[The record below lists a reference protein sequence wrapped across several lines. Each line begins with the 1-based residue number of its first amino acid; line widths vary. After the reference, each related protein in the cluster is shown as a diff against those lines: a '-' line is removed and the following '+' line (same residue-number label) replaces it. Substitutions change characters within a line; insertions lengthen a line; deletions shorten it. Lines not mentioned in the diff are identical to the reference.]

1 MTRGRDPLRELQF
14 DWREA
19 MRRAQRAVAEPPPLE
34 HLERPKPRGVLVRKF
49 ALPLSLCPTTN
60 RTRHSRPGQHAKT
73 KAQIYALMR
82 AQARVLR
89 WPSPLSGRPQ
99 VLCYRLSSV
108 EPDKYSDW
116 AKLAIDC
123 LCVPQ
128 GRRRDGLGLL
138 RDDRPRDAEIWQLWH
153 PAPRGAGLV
162 YIEVRS

>member
-1 MTRGRDPLRELQF
+1 MSLGRDPLRELQF

-19 MRRAQRAVAEPPPLE
+19 MRRAQRAVAEPPPIE
-34 HLERPKPRGVLVRKF
+34 RLERPRPRGVLIRKF
-49 ALPLSLCPTTN
+49 VLPLSLCPTTN
-60 RTRHSRPGQHAKT
+60 RTRHRPLGQNAKI

-89 WPSPLSGRPQ
+89 WPSPLAGRPQ

-108 EPDKYSDW
+108 EPDRYSNWSKMAVD
-116 AKLAIDC
+116 A
-123 LCVPQ
+123 LCVPA
-128 GRRRDGLGLL
+128 GRRKDGLGLL
-138 RDDRPRDAEIWQLWH
+138 RDDRPRDAEVWELWH